1 MKTPMILLA
10 ALALAPSARAL
21 TICSGETFS
30 GTVVTVTVITAGATG
45 AVQSGNVS
53 IVPSSGEA
61 SRAYEIKRE
70 DISQFFE
77 SQSDDGRR
85 AVVGL
90 AAYVNRDNPVSIRY
104 SGTNYQEN
112 LLNVLRNPNRPKE
125 GGNEMRVWKGPG
137 FPADQQHQFRDVV
150 CQVTLDP

>member
-1 MKTPMILLA
+1 MKAPLFLLA
-10 ALALAPSARAL
+10 TLALAPSAHAL

-30 GTVVTVTVITAGATG
+30 GTVVTVTVLTAGATG
-45 AVQSGNVS
+45 TVQNGTVT
-53 IVPSSGEA
+53 IAPAAEA
-61 SRAYEIKRE
+61 PRAFEIKRE
-70 DISQFFE
+70 EISQFFE

-104 SGTNYQEN
+104 SGTNYQDN
-112 LLNVLRNPNRPKE
+112 LLNVLRNPARPKE
-125 GGNEMRVWKGPG
+125 AGNEMRVWKGPG
-137 FPADQQHQFRDVV
+137 YPADQQHQFRDVV